1 MKRLLF
7 EPAATQGVRL
17 LSLAIYPVLQRF
29 QLMLM
34 TDVKCL
40 ILLWNFMVNEC

>member
-17 LSLAIYPVLQRF
+17 PSLAIHPVLQQF

-34 TDVKCL
+34 IDVKCL
-40 ILLWNFMVNEC
+40 ILLWNFMVKEF